1 VDGDRI
7 FFLFILLL
15 ERQWAKVCLGEG
27 MRIRLIDVPMDF
39 GANRR
44 GVDMGPSALRQAGI
58 KATLSDLGHQVEEE
72 KRSVRVPIADHSDEG
87 DPRVKFLDPIV
98 EGCTAL
104 AGLVEEAAGDGAFPL
119 VMGGDHSIAVGTL
132 AGLANHHQR
141 HGQSWGVVW
150 IDAHADFNT
159 PETSPSGNI
168 HGMSLAASAGLGHPA
183 LTGLGGDFRKV
194 DPHRVVIIGARD
206 IDPGE
211 KRNLKETGVHVFTM
225 ADIDRLGMAE
235 VARSTLKDLLGLVE
249 TLHVSFDV
257 DSLDPE
263 VAPGVGTPVRGGLT
277 YRELHLLMETL
288 GGDGR
293 VTSAEV
299 VEVNPILDVRNQTA
313 LTAVEMLA
321 SLLGDTIL

>member
-1 VDGDRI
+1 
-7 FFLFILLL
+7 
-15 ERQWAKVCLGEG
+15 

-58 KATLSDLGHQVEEE
+58 KAALSDLGHQVEEE
-72 KRSVRVPIADHSDEG
+72 LRGVRVPIADHSDEG

-104 AGLVEEAAGDGAFPL
+104 AQLVDEAMTNGDFPL

-132 AGLANHHQR
+132 AGLGAHYR
-141 HGQSWGVVW
+141 RTKAPWGVVW
-150 IDAHADFNT
+150 IDAHGDFNT

-168 HGMSLAASAGLGHPA
+168 HGMSLAAATGLGHPA
-183 LTGLGGDFRKV
+183 LTQLGGDFRKV
-194 DPHRVVIIGARD
+194 DPANVVVVGARD
-206 IDPGE
+206 IDSGE
-211 KRNLKETGVHVFTM
+211 KQNLRNAGVTVFTM

-235 VARSTLKDLLGLVE
+235 VARRTLEDHLAGVE
-249 TLHVSFDV
+249 ALHISLDV

-263 VAPGVGTPVRGGLT
+263 YAPGVGTPVRGGLT
-277 YRELHLLMETL
+277 YRELHLFMETL
-288 GGDGR
+288 CTDGR
-293 VTSAEV
+293 ATSAEV

>member
-1 VDGDRI
+1 
-7 FFLFILLL
+7 
-15 ERQWAKVCLGEG
+15 

-58 KATLSDLGHQVEEE
+58 KATLTELGHEVEEE
-72 KRSVRVPIADHSDEG
+72 RRTVNVPIPDHLEVG
-87 DPRVKFLDPIV
+87 DPQMKFLDPIV
-98 EGCTAL
+98 DGCSTL
-104 AGLVEEAAGDGAFPL
+104 AQLVCEARDDDTFPL

-132 AGLANHHQR
+132 AGLGQSYRSR
-141 HGQSWGVVW
+141 HESWGVIW

-183 LTGLGGDFRKV
+183 LTRLGGDFRKIS
-194 DPHRVVIIGARD
+194 PENIVIIGARD
-206 IDPGE
+206 IDSGE
-211 KRNLKETGVHVFTM
+211 KQNLRNAGVQVYTM
-225 ADIDRLGMAE
+225 ADIDRLGIAE
-235 VARSTLKDLLGLVE
+235 VARMTLKDKLGTVDH
-249 TLHVSFDV
+249 LHVSFDV

-263 VAPGVGTPVRGGLT
+263 AAPGVGTPVRGGMT
-277 YRELHLLMETL
+277 YRELHFLMETL
-288 GGDGR
+288 CTDGR
-293 VTSAEV
+293 TASAEV

>member
-1 VDGDRI
+1 
-7 FFLFILLL
+7 
-15 ERQWAKVCLGEG
+15 

-58 KATLSDLGHQVEEE
+58 KASLTELGHRVEEE
-72 KRSVRVPIADHSDEG
+72 KRTVRVPIAEHSDEG
-87 DPRVKFLDPIV
+87 DPRVKFLEPIV
-98 EGCTAL
+98 RGCGEL
-104 AGLVEEAAGDGAFPL
+104 ASLVAEAAGDGCFPL

-132 AGLANHHQR
+132 AGLSNHYR
-141 HGQSWGVVW
+141 KTGTTWGVVW
-150 IDAHADFNT
+150 IDAHTDFNT

-183 LTGLGGDFRKV
+183 LTSLGGEHRKI
-194 DPHRVVIIGARD
+194 DPDRIVIIGARD

-211 KRNLKETGVHVFTM
+211 KRNLRQAGVHVFTM
-225 ADIDRLGMAE
+225 ADLDRRGMDQVSRA
-235 VARSTLKDLLGLVE
+235 TLQGALAGLDR
-249 TLHVSFDV
+249 LHVSFDV

-288 GGDGR
+288 GADGR
-293 VTSAEV
+293 VASAEV

-321 SLLGDTIL
+321 SLLGDTIF

>member
-1 VDGDRI
+1 M
-7 FFLFILLL
+7 
-15 ERQWAKVCLGEG
+15 K
-27 MRIRLIDVPMDF
+27 IRLIDVPMDF

-58 KATLSDLGHQVEEE
+58 KTALSVLGHQVEEE
-72 KRSVRVPIADHSDEG
+72 KRAVRVPIADHTDQG
-87 DPRVKFLDPIV
+87 DPRVKFLAPIV
-98 EGCTAL
+98 EGCTTLAAL
-104 AGLVEEAAGDGAFPL
+104 VQESADQGVFPL

-132 AGLANHHQR
+132 AGLGNHYR
-141 HGQSWGVVW
+141 ARLQSWGVIW
-150 IDAHADFNT
+150 IDAHTDFNT

-168 HGMSLAASAGLGHPA
+168 HGMSLAAASGLGHPQ
-183 LTGLGGDFRKV
+183 LTRLGGDFPKV
-194 DPHRVVIIGARD
+194 DPSFIVIIGARD
-206 IDPGE
+206 IDSGE
-211 KRNLKETGVHVFTM
+211 KKNLKAAGVHVFTM

-235 VARSTLKDLLGLVE
+235 VARQTLEDFLESVDF
-249 TLHVSFDV
+249 LHVSFDV

-277 YRELHLLMETL
+277 YRELHFLMETL
-288 GGDGR
+288 CAGGR
-293 VTSAEV
+293 VASAEV

>member
-1 VDGDRI
+1 
-7 FFLFILLL
+7 
-15 ERQWAKVCLGEG
+15 

-58 KATLSDLGHQVEEE
+58 KSTLSRLGHQVEEE
-72 KRSVRVPIADHSDEG
+72 KRAVRVPIADHADQG
-87 DPRVKFLDPIV
+87 DPRVKFLAPIV

-104 AGLVEEAAGDGAFPL
+104 AALVQEAADQGAFPL

-132 AGLANHHQR
+132 AGLGRHYSARNQR
-141 HGQSWGVVW
+141 WGVVW

-168 HGMSLAASAGLGHPA
+168 HGMSLAAAAGLGHPD
-183 LTGLGGDFRKV
+183 LTRLAGGQGKV
-194 DPHRVVIIGARD
+194 DPSLIVIIGARD
-206 IDPGE
+206 IDAGE
-211 KRNLKETGVHVFTM
+211 KVNLREAGVHVFTM
-225 ADIDRLGMAE
+225 ADIDRLGMGE
-235 VARSTLKDLLGLVE
+235 VARQTLEVFLASVDA
-249 TLHVSFDV
+249 LHVSFDV

-277 YRELHLLMETL
+277 YRELHFLMETL
-288 GGDGR
+288 CASGK
-293 VTSAEV
+293 TASAEV

>member
-1 VDGDRI
+1 
-7 FFLFILLL
+7 
-15 ERQWAKVCLGEG
+15 

-58 KATLSDLGHQVEEE
+58 KAALTGLGHLVEEE
-72 KRSVRVPIADHSDEG
+72 RRAVRVPIADHSEEG
-87 DPRVKFLDPIV
+87 DPRLKFLAPIV
-98 EGCTAL
+98 QGCGAL
-104 AGLVEEAAGDGAFPL
+104 ASLVEEAAGDGAFPL

-132 AGLANHHQR
+132 AGLGSHHLR
-141 HGQSWGVVW
+141 TGKTWGVVW

-183 LTGLGGDFRKV
+183 LTGLGGDYRKI
-194 DPHRVVIIGARD
+194 DPAHIVIVGARD

-211 KRNLKETGVHVFTM
+211 KTNLKNAGVHVFTM

-235 VARSTLKDLLGLVE
+235 VARQTLGDLLGRVDA
-249 TLHVSFDV
+249 LHVSFDV

-277 YRELHLLMETL
+277 YRELHFLMETL
-288 GGDGR
+288 CADGR
-293 VTSAEV
+293 AASAEV

>member
-1 VDGDRI
+1 
-7 FFLFILLL
+7 
-15 ERQWAKVCLGEG
+15 

-58 KATLSDLGHQVEEE
+58 KATLSALGHQVEEE
-72 KRSVRVPIADHSDEG
+72 RRAVRVPIADHSDEG
-87 DPRVKFLDPIV
+87 DARVKFLTPIV
-98 EGCTAL
+98 QGCEAL
-104 AGLVEEAAGDGAFPL
+104 AALVEEASADQAFPL

-132 AGLANHHQR
+132 AGLGNHYR
-141 HGQSWGVVW
+141 RAGQSWGVIW

-183 LTGLGGDFRKV
+183 LTQLGGDFRKI
-194 DPHRVVIIGARD
+194 DPRNIVIVGARD
-206 IDPGE
+206 IDSGE
-211 KRNLKETGVHVFTM
+211 KANLKDAGVHVFTM

-235 VARSTLKDLLGLVE
+235 VARRILEDLLGGVE
-249 TLHVSFDV
+249 ALHVSFDV

-277 YRELHLLMETL
+277 YRELHFLMETL
-288 GGDGR
+288 CADGR
-293 VTSAEV
+293 AGSAEV

>member
-1 VDGDRI
+1 
-7 FFLFILLL
+7 
-15 ERQWAKVCLGEG
+15 

-58 KATLSDLGHQVEEE
+58 KTTLGELGHRMEEE
-72 KRSVRVPIADHSDEG
+72 KRTVQVPIADHADQG
-87 DPRVKFLDPIV
+87 NPKLKFLAPIV
-98 EGCTAL
+98 AGCEAL
-104 AGLVEEAAGDGAFPL
+104 ASLVAEARADGAFPL

-132 AGLANHHQR
+132 AGLGRHHR
-141 HGQSWGVVW
+141 DRGQTWGVVW

-159 PETSPSGNI
+159 AETSPSGNI
-168 HGMSLAASAGLGHPA
+168 HGMSLAASTGIGDPA
-183 LTGLGGDFRKV
+183 LTHVGGDFSKI
-194 DPHRVVIIGARD
+194 DPSHVVIIGARD

-211 KRNLKETGVHVFTM
+211 KRNLKEAGVQVFTM
-225 ADIDRLGMAE
+225 ADLDRIGMAE
-235 VARSTLKDLLGLVE
+235 VARITLREVLGNVDS
-249 TLHVSFDV
+249 LHVSFDV

-277 YRELHLLMETL
+277 YRELHFLMETL
-288 GGDGR
+288 GADGR

>member
-1 VDGDRI
+1 
-7 FFLFILLL
+7 
-15 ERQWAKVCLGEG
+15 
-27 MRIRLIDVPMDF
+27 MRVRLIDVPMDF

-58 KATLSDLGHQVEEE
+58 KAAIEALGHTVEEE
-72 KRSVRVPIADHSDEG
+72 KRAVRVPQAEHVDAG
-87 DPRVKFLDPIV
+87 DPRVKYLNAIV
-98 EGCTAL
+98 EGCRTLDLLVRDAL
-104 AGLVEEAAGDGAFPL
+104 KDHAFPL

-132 AGLANHHQR
+132 AGLGNHYR
-141 HGQSWGVVW
+141 GRRWGVIW

-168 HGMSLAASAGLGHPA
+168 HGMSLAASAGLGHEA
-183 LTGLGGDFRKV
+183 LTGLGGTFRKI
-194 DPHRVVIIGARD
+194 DPTAIVVIGARD

-211 KRNLKETGVHVFTM
+211 KVNLRDAGVHVFTM

-235 VARSTLKDLLGLVE
+235 VARQTLSVHLADVE
-249 TLHVSFDV
+249 ALHVSFDV

-263 VAPGVGTPVRGGLT
+263 FAPGVGTPVRGGLT
-277 YRELHLLMETL
+277 YREVHFLMETL
-288 GGDGR
+288 AANGR

-299 VEVNPILDVRNQTA
+299 VEVNPVLDVRNQTA
-313 LTAVEMLA
+313 ETAVEMVA